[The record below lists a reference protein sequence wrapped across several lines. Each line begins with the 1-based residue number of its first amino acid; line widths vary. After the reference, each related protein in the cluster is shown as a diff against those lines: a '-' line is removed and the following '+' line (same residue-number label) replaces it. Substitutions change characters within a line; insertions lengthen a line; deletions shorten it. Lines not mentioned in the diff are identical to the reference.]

1 MKTVAGAIGNGDGK
15 AKKKGNKNKK
25 NNKEENNNK
34 NGKEGEEK
42 KASFQT
48 CLFSWYR
55 VYYS

>member
-15 AKKKGNKNKK
+15 AKKKGNKNNK